1 MNNMSF
7 QIIPAIDLLNG
18 QVVRLTQGDY
28 AQVSHY
34 DIDPAGLAR
43 QYVAAG
49 ASRIH
54 VVDLDGAKVG
64 KPVNLDVIQAIR
76 DAVSCDIEVGG
87 GIRDEESLTQL
98 FDMGITYAI
107 LGSVLVKNPAF
118 ACAQCQRFPG
128 KILAGLDC
136 REDKVAIHGWYES
149 SHLSLFEVIESLKPY
164 PVGGIIYTD
173 IAKDGTLAGPNTEML
188 QRLGRNSPFP
198 IIASGGIG
206 NIQHVEEVSQLLG
219 VTGCIVGKAILS
231 GDVELTAAISL
242 ERGVCP

>member
-1 MNNMSF
+1 MSF
-7 QIIPAIDLLNG
+7 SIIPAIDLLHG

-28 AQVSHY
+28 TQVSHY

-54 VVDLDGAKVG
+54 VVDLDGAKAG
-64 KPVNLDVIQAIR
+64 KLVNLDAIQAIR
-76 DAVSCDIEVGG
+76 NAVSCDIEVGG
-87 GIRDEESLTQL
+87 GIRDEDSLTQL
-98 FDMGITYAI
+98 FDIGITYAI
-107 LGSVLVKNPAF
+107 LGSVLVKNPEF
-118 ACAQCQRFPG
+118 AYAQYQRFPG

-136 REDKVAIHGWYES
+136 RDDTVAIHGWYES
-149 SHLSLFEVIESLKPY
+149 SHLSLFEIIESLTPY

-173 IAKDGTLAGPNTEML
+173 IAKDGTLKGPNTEML
-188 QRLGRNSPFP
+188 QRLGQRSPFP

-206 NIQHVEEVSQLLG
+206 NIKHLEAVFQISG

-231 GDVELTAAISL
+231 GDVDLAAAISL
-242 ERGVCP
+242 EKGVYS